1 MVPIQ
6 PQKRPRSPN
15 QRRITSYP
23 SRSRAGIQE
32 SFQNRGSRRAARR
45 GRVGEKNAR
54 WQLRLA
60 QITNQTQRRTSRT
73 RFKSI
78 HQNSSCLF
86 TPQQPRSGI
95 PNIVA
100 PKHQP
105 PISARRTP
113 HLADPRSRRRKA
125 AGGEG
130 SGYSRAH
137 LLMEDAMAT
146 TTPLALLLLGPH
158 GGSGATTCDTGDD
171 ALSAMADLS
180 LSLSAK
186 ISRRGGCR
194 RGGRD
199 LGRSWLLCACATSL
213 SALALE
219 QGVSPG
225 RRGRLL
231 KRGSREPPSPS
242 VFYFF
247 LSFCRCRF

>member
-78 HQNSSCLF
+78 HPNSSCLF

-105 PISARRTP
+105 ISAWHT
-113 HLADPRSRRRKA
+113 HLADPDRN
-125 AGGEG
+125 GGKQQEARDPD
-130 SGYSRAH
+130 RAH
-137 LLMEDAMAT
+137 LLMVDAMAT
-146 TTPLALLLLGPH
+146 TTPLTLLLRPH
-158 GGSGATTCDTGDD
+158 GGSGAATCDTGDD
-171 ALSAMADLS
+171 ALSAMAISLPPSLS
-180 LSLSAK
+180 LSLSLCAK
-186 ISRRGGCR
+186 ISQHGGCGCGDAPQR
-194 RGGRD
+194 PGCWALVAGP
-199 LGRSWLLCACATSL
+199 LTVRSRA
-213 SALALE
+213 
-219 QGVSPG
+219 
-225 RRGRLL
+225 
-231 KRGSREPPSPS
+231 
-242 VFYFF
+242 
-247 LSFCRCRF
+247 